1 MTGIM
6 SIGRSRARLY
16 TTERPRTT
24 FADVA
29 GYQGVKIEISEV
41 VDFLKSPHRFR
52 DIGAKIPKGILLVGP
67 PGTGKTLLARA
78 VAGEA
83 GVPFLSVSGSDF
95 MEMFVGVGAS
105 RVRDLFQTARKQ
117 APAIIFVDEIDS
129 IGRKRGAGLGG
140 GHDEREQTLNQMLSE
155 MDGFDPAEG
164 VVIMAATNRPDIL
177 DPALLRPGRFDRQIV
192 VPLPDLEERL
202 PILKV
207 HCKDKRV
214 SANVDLEL
222 VARGTP
228 GMSGADLAN
237 LVNEAALHAVRRGSH
252 QVEMV
257 DFEAARDRVLMGQR
271 RESLVL
277 SEAEKERVAF
287 HEGGHAVLA
296 YVLEHADPVHK
307 VTILPTGLALG
318 VTQQL
323 PLEERHIYP
332 REVIEDSL
340 AVRMGGRAA
349 ELLVYGDLS
358 TGASNDLV
366 GNTELARKMVR
377 EWGMSE
383 ELGPMAWGSQ
393 GMVFLGEDLL
403 HSRDYSEDT
412 ARVVDAEI
420 ARILRH
426 QEERAIELLSRHRA
440 GLDAVA
446 RSLLERETLDGS
458 EVGSLVDSAYGRPVH
473 PSGELTAHFTGT
485 NGAGNGSAEDAA
497 SGNGAEA
504 VPSAAGNGAES
515 ASSRGRQRSRVGQG
529 ERSGVGAVRLPPLL
543 VFRLTRRPT
552 GASPASAPST
562 TSQVIGART
571 PAGDQG
577 PGNVGATTTPG
588 PATGSPSSSMAT
600 GSLLR
605 TLNGPTPKGSP
616 EAGAMTS
623 GVRGLTFCAF
633 SPAMDRPLG
642 EVNTTVAGRP
652 PRSTTA
658 TAEAPV
664 PGVTTAGTSQCSLA
678 PITPT
683 TSPHSGTGAAGP
695 GGAVTW
701 RTTTMPVL
709 LVKVRAY
716 GVPLGMRVW
725 SSATSVDNVCGGMRR
740 ESGSATSPPD
750 RPMATD
756 TTAVLV
762 EGLSSRNAT
771 TVPVA
776 STFCANVHCGAG
788 TGVPAVI
795 DSPPLPAAPT
805 DSSSLA
811 TTDPD
816 SADTSVAMA
825 ASSGAWSPTF
835 SVMSAPGGTSMP

>member
-1 MTGIM
+1 VFALLIVAVIAVLFLPPLLQHKVVKNVSYKDFLRDVSSQEIKSITINNATGVITGNFKSTVNGGEGYTVNGGTPPPPADVKLMQRNVSASNFSYTTPTVGFLGQWLPTIIILVLFVGVFFWISRRAQGQMSGIM

-29 GYQGVKIEISEV
+29 GYQGVKVEISEV

-140 GHDEREQTLNQMLSE
+140 GHDEREQTLNQMLNE

-164 VVIMAATNRPDIL
+164 VVIIAATNRPDIL

-202 PILKV
+202 PILRV
-207 HCKDKRV
+207 HCKDKRIGQD
-214 SANVDLEL
+214 VDLEL

-252 QVEMV
+252 QVDMR

-277 SEAEKERVAF
+277 SELEKERVAF

-307 VTILPTGLALG
+307 VTILPTGMALG

-323 PLEERHIYP
+323 PIEERHIYP
-332 REVIEDSL
+332 RDVIEDSL

-412 ARVVDAEI
+412 ARVVDAEVS
-420 ARILRH
+420 RILRR
-426 QEERAIELLSRHRA
+426 QEERAVELLSRHRG

-446 RSLLERETLDGS
+446 RGLLERETLDGE
-458 EVGSLVDSAYGRPVH
+458 EVGRLVDTAYGGPVH
-473 PSGELTAHFTGT
+473 DAGATVVPHFAPSDTEPVSDPAPAGEPTG
-485 NGAGNGSAEDAA
+485 GNG
-497 SGNGAEA
+497 GYEA
-504 VPSAAGNGAES
+504 
-515 ASSRGRQRSRVGQG
+515 
-529 ERSGVGAVRLPPLL
+529 
-543 VFRLTRRPT
+543 
-552 GASPASAPST
+552 PAPAPS
-562 TSQVIGART
+562 
-571 PAGDQG
+571 
-577 PGNVGATTTPG
+577 
-588 PATGSPSSSMAT
+588 
-600 GSLLR
+600 
-605 TLNGPTPKGSP
+605 
-616 EAGAMTS
+616 
-623 GVRGLTFCAF
+623 
-633 SPAMDRPLG
+633 
-642 EVNTTVAGRP
+642 
-652 PRSTTA
+652 A
-658 TAEAPV
+658 TAEPTSS
-664 PGVTTAGTSQCSLA
+664 PAGTS
-678 PITPT
+678 
-683 TSPHSGTGAAGP
+683 
-695 GGAVTW
+695 
-701 RTTTMPVL
+701 
-709 LVKVRAY
+709 
-716 GVPLGMRVW
+716 
-725 SSATSVDNVCGGMRR
+725 
-740 ESGSATSPPD
+740 
-750 RPMATD
+750 
-756 TTAVLV
+756 
-762 EGLSSRNAT
+762 
-771 TVPVA
+771 
-776 STFCANVHCGAG
+776 
-788 TGVPAVI
+788 
-795 DSPPLPAAPT
+795 
-805 DSSSLA
+805 
-811 TTDPD
+811 
-816 SADTSVAMA
+816 AD
-825 ASSGAWSPTF
+825 
-835 SVMSAPGGTSMP
+835 